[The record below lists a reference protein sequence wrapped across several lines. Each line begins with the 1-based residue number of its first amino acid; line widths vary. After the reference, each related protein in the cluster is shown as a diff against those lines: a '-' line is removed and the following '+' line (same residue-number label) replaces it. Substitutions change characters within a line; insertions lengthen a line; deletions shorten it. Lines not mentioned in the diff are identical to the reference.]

1 MKCDTITRVTFT
13 CKNWRKLNITKRRA
27 LREAA
32 KAWLTR
38 PVLKCDLDS
47 TKSLINMKFLQI
59 GKSL

>member
-1 MKCDTITRVTFT
+1 MKCEAIMRVIFT
-13 CKNWRKLNITKRRA
+13 YKNQWELNITKRRV

-47 TKSLINMKFLQI
+47 TKSLIDMKFLQR